1 MNYELE
7 IMAPV
12 GSPECLAAAIRAG
25 ADSIYFGIENLNM
38 RAHSA
43 STFSIDD
50 LKRIAEEDVNLVI
63 TTDHGSVKI
72 NNPVKVKGDKAP
84 KKTNQF
90 LLL

>member
-1 MNYELE
+1 MERKDFE

-12 GSPECLAAAIRAG
+12 GSPECLAAALRAG

-50 LKRIAEEDVNLVI
+50 LKRIAE
-63 TTDHGSVKI
+63 
-72 NNPVKVKGDKAP
+72 
-84 KKTNQF
+84 
-90 LLL
+90 